1 MRPPIAALLEKA
13 HDASALSHADLVQL
27 LTIPDAELPALMAA
41 ADEVRQKTVGNQ
53 VHLRGIIE
61 FSNYCRQHCCYCGLR
76 ADNKSIDRYR
86 LTPEQILDTAALAV
100 QTGYRTLVLQS
111 GEDPLIPAEAI
122 AELTREIKKLGVA
135 VTLSCGERSYAVYQ
149 LWREAGADRYLIKQE
164 TADPALYRCI
174 RPGHTLQERLQCQH
188 WLKELGYQV
197 GSGCMIGLPGQTADI
212 LARDLMLMKEMQ
224 IDMSGM
230 GPFIPHGQTPLRTG
244 TTGSVALTLKMLATA
259 RLYMP
264 WLLLPATTSLASLH
278 PQGRELALRA
288 GANVIMPNVS
298 PAEFRSLYQIYP
310 GKLNTQDS
318 MLEYYKKITELIE
331 AEGRTVAADLGHSMR
346 PDFQPQLANHE
357 GGFSHV

>member
-1 MRPPIAALLEKA
+1 MNTSLTALLEKA
-13 HDASALSHADLVQL
+13 RHTHELSVEELVQL
-27 LTIPDAELPALMAA
+27 LSLPESDLPALMQA
-41 ADEVRQKTVGNQ
+41 ADEVRQNTVGNQ

-61 FSNYCRQHCCYCGLR
+61 FSNYCKQQCCYCGLR
-76 ADNKSIDRYR
+76 AGNCSIGRYR
-86 LTPEQILDTAALAV
+86 LTPEQILDTAAAAARV
-100 QTGYRTLVLQS
+100 GYRTLVLQS
-111 GEDPLIPAEAI
+111 GEDPQIAVETI
-122 AELTREIKKLGVA
+122 AELTSEIKKMGMA

-197 GSGCMIGLPGQTADI
+197 GSGCMIGLPDQTVEI
-212 LARDLMLMKEMQ
+212 LARDLQLMKEMQ

-230 GPFIPHGQTPLRTG
+230 GPFIPHPETPLG
-244 TTGSVALTLKMLATA
+244 NCSTGSVAMTLKMLATA

-264 WLLLPATTSLASLH
+264 WLLLPATTSLATLH

-298 PAEFRSLYQIYP
+298 PEEFRSLYQIYP
-310 GKLNTQDS
+310 GKLNSHDS
-318 MLEYYKKITELIE
+318 MTEYRKRITELVE
-331 AEGRTVAADLGHSMR
+331 AEGRTVATDFGHSLH
-346 PDFQPQLANHE
+346 PAFHQ
-357 GGFSHV
+357 

>member
-1 MRPPIAALLEKA
+1 MNTSLTALLEKA
-13 HDASALSHADLVQL
+13 RHTHELSVEELVQL
-27 LTIPDAELPALMAA
+27 LSLPESDLPALMQA
-41 ADEVRQKTVGNQ
+41 ADEVRQNTVGNQ

-61 FSNYCRQHCCYCGLR
+61 FSNYCKQQCCYCGLR
-76 ADNKSIDRYR
+76 AGNCSIGRYR
-86 LTPEQILDTAALAV
+86 LTPEQILDTAAAAARV
-100 QTGYRTLVLQS
+100 GYRTLVLQS
-111 GEDPLIPAEAI
+111 GEDPQITVETI
-122 AELTREIKKLGVA
+122 AELTSEIKKMGMA

-197 GSGCMIGLPGQTADI
+197 GSGCMIGLPGQTVEI
-212 LARDLMLMKEMQ
+212 LARDLQLMKEMQ

-230 GPFIPHGQTPLRTG
+230 GPFIPHPETPLG
-244 TTGSVALTLKMLATA
+244 SCSTGSVAMTLKMLATA

-264 WLLLPATTSLASLH
+264 WLLLPATTSLATLH

-298 PAEFRSLYQIYP
+298 PEEFRSLYQIYP
-310 GKLNTQDS
+310 GKLNSHDS
-318 MLEYYKKITELIE
+318 MTEYRKRITELVE
-331 AEGRTVAADLGHSMR
+331 AEGRTVATDFGHSLH
-346 PDFQPQLANHE
+346 PAFHQ
-357 GGFSHV
+357 